1 MEGLSVNEAALILC
15 ILGALRNGERFYLS
29 VEESLRYMKTG
40 TWSSVKKEEVESSV
54 RQLSLFSY

>member
-15 ILGALRNGERFYLS
+15 ILGSFRNGERYYPS

-40 TWSSVKKEEVESSV
+40 TWSFQKEEVTSANV
-54 RQLSLFSY
+54 RQLSFIAY